1 MSEEIKVWGI
11 HTYDDNLF
19 LKENVIA
26 IGWREMGDLSL
37 IERDRDHSR
46 KNTLRYIK
54 MLKKEAFRLVQECF
68 IDS

>member
-26 IGWREMGDLSL
+26 IGWEEIRIM
-37 IERDRDHSR
+37 SR
-46 KNTLRYIK
+46 QLTSVLYVR
-54 MLKKEAFRLVQECF
+54 MTR
-68 IDS
+68 

>member
-19 LKENVIA
+19 LKESVIA

-37 IERDRDHSR
+37 IERDRESFKEKYAEVYKDAR
-46 KNTLRYIK
+46 K
-54 MLKKEAFRLVQECF
+54 
-68 IDS
+68 